1 MHLSGSSYR
10 PALLPVDCPL
20 VSGGLSRGSGSQE
33 GAACLLESPLP
44 HLPRTRRPSNILA
57 WVGGDVPE
65 LSAAGRRA
73 LRQVE
78 PLSAL
83 PAGSRGVHRPP
94 FTAVGVLHERSPPAP
109 RCPGLDYSRSV
120 VVIIKLFFLCYKHV
134 TLLSV
139 FFFLHVC
146 TFIISFEVFF

>member
-57 WVGGDVPE
+57 WVGGDVLE

-94 FTAVGVLHERSPPAP
+94 VHSLGGPPRTLPP
-109 RCPGLDYSRSV
+109 RTPVSWS
-120 VVIIKLFFLCYKHV
+120 
-134 TLLSV
+134 
-139 FFFLHVC
+139 
-146 TFIISFEVFF
+146 